1 MFEAIIQTVFISG
14 FFLAGV
20 GLLVNAIT
28 QDWED

>member
-1 MFEAIIQTVFISG
+1 MFATIIQTVFIGG

-20 GLLVNAIT
+20 GLLINTIT